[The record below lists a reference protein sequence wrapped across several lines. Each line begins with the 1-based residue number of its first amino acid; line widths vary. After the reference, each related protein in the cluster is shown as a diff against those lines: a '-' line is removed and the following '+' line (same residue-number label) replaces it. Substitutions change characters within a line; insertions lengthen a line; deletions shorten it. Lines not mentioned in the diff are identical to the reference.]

1 MLNHKIL
8 KNREKRKR
16 LQYTQSFSDAKSKHN
31 QIGYWVGAYNL
42 RILQGRNFERE
53 EKEPNSVNPVLKPEK
68 VKNWDI
74 KDKNLRRET

>member
-8 KNREKRKR
+8 KNRGKRKR
-16 LQYTQSFSDAKSKHN
+16 LKYTQSFSDAKSKHN
-31 QIGYWVGAYNL
+31 QIGYWVGANNL
-42 RILQGRNFERE
+42 RILQGRNFERK
-53 EKEPNSVNPVLKPEK
+53 EKEPNSVNPVLQPEK